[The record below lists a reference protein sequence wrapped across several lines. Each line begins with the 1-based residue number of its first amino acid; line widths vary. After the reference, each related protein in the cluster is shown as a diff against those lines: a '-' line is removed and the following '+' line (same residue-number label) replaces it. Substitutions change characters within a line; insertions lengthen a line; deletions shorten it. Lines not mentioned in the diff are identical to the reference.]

1 MESPSSQPEQPMP
14 DASQR
19 PRAGVFYWILTHR
32 PSRLIVPPLVLV
44 CLLSSLTVPL
54 LNDLRLLSKDGLTLV
69 EQVPPASDHDGHL
82 IVDVKNINPN
92 NGIATLDVTYVT
104 DNLDNAKVE
113 LWIASGGVT
122 LKGGK
127 LLYEMNT
134 ELSRVPIVMD
144 SPTIFVWGD
153 TKRATFKQ
161 SSQVKIDR
169 RTQGYF
175 CPFDRYVI
183 EFSFALSDKSEKI
196 LHPKL
201 WCELE
206 DPHFVN
212 AHPTPLQSHGE
223 KAVTV
228 PNSLTVTLDRPMYE
242 KIFLGLSL
250 LMGLGC
256 VLWAL
261 YKITY
266 TSITAMESLSLLAF
280 DFTVLMAVPALR
292 GVFVPSNLQY
302 APLFDFFVVLIWTVG
317 LLTLSVN
324 IFRHDILIRTRK
336 TPPRS
341 ARPTRCCSSPKDA
354 TRQIARKA
362 PCPPCRGLS
371 HTDSSPMPLINAS
384 GALCK
389 RRSILSLALIPRRA

>member
-1 MESPSSQPEQPMP
+1 M
-14 DASQR
+14 
-19 PRAGVFYWILTHR
+19 FYWILTHR

-122 LKGGK
+122 HKQGK
-127 LLYEMNT
+127 LHYEMNT

-212 AHPTPLQSHGE
+212 AHPTPLKSHGE

-324 IFRHDILIRTRK
+324 IFRHDILIRTREN
-336 TPPRS
+336 TPSAGQADPVLFVTERRDPANRS
-341 ARPTRCCSSPKDA
+341 KSAMS
-354 TRQIARKA
+354 
-362 PCPPCRGLS
+362 
-371 HTDSSPMPLINAS
+371 
-384 GALCK
+384 
-389 RRSILSLALIPRRA
+389 RRAAG